1 MRPLGTRYSTW
12 FGPTMT
18 LAVASRFFEG
28 GDPQG
33 LVEDSIVSVLEWC
46 IYYLLLSGSRNWLA
60 TVQIG
65 EISLRRISAQIGVRN
80 RENLGS

>member
-1 MRPLGTRYSTW
+1 MRSLGTRYSTW

-46 IYYLLLSGSRNWLA
+46 IYC
-60 TVQIG
+60 
-65 EISLRRISAQIGVRN
+65 
-80 RENLGS
+80 